1 MNIILSNEK
10 IFKPKTIDSEC
21 HSNKG
26 EGMGSEYWQREE
38 ILPLRELEE
47 IQLRRL
53 RWTVRYAY
61 ENVPFY
67 RKRLK
72 EKGVHPDDI
81 RRLDDVSRLPFTTRD
96 DLKANY
102 PFGLFAVPR
111 ERIVRIHT
119 SSGTSGKP
127 KVVGYTH
134 NDLENWINLVA
145 RCLYMVGVRSNDT
158 FQNMVSYT
166 LFTGGLG
173 FHYAA
178 ERIGAMVVPSGTGN
192 TAKQIEYMLDF
203 GTTAIHCTP
212 SYALRIREVA
222 EEMGVD
228 LAQLPLRIG
237 CFGAEPW
244 SESTR
249 KRLEDAF
256 SIDAFDSYGLSEMNG
271 PGVAFECRE
280 KDGLHIWIDHY
291 LVEVIDPETGEV
303 LGEGEKGELVLT
315 PLTKEAL
322 PLLRYRTGDLTYL
335 MNDGCACG
343 RTHPRIHRI
352 LGRTDD
358 MIVVRGINVF
368 PSQIEHVLMRIPG
381 VGDHFQIVVSRNGSL
396 DEILVRVE
404 ADSQHMDGLR
414 KAVAEELKKELGLRA
429 GVELV
434 EKGTLERFE
443 GKARRVIDLRKE
455 V

>member
-1 MNIILSNEK
+1 V
-10 IFKPKTIDSEC
+10 C
-21 HSNKG
+21 HLVSSNKVYRVKI
-26 EGMGSEYWQREE
+26 MEYWQKEE
-38 ILPLRELEE
+38 VLPVKELEE

-53 RWTVRYAY
+53 RWTVKHAY
-61 ENVPFY
+61 DNVPFY

-72 EKGVHPDDI
+72 EYGLHPDDI
-81 RRLDDVSRLPFTTRD
+81 KRLEDISKLPFTTKE

-111 ERIVRIHT
+111 EKIIRIHT

-127 KVVGYTH
+127 KVVGYTR

-145 RCLYMVGVRSNDT
+145 RCLYMVGVRNTDT

-178 ERIGAMVVPSGTGN
+178 ERIGAMVVPSGTGS
-192 TAKQIEYMLDF
+192 TVKQIEYMLDF

-212 SYALRIREVA
+212 SYALRIKEVT
-222 EEMGVD
+222 EEMGIN
-228 LAQLPLRIG
+228 ATQLPLKIG

-249 KRLEDAF
+249 KRLENAF
-256 SIDAFDSYGLSEMNG
+256 DIDAFDSYGLSEMNG
-271 PGVAFECRE
+271 PGVAFECQE

-291 LVEVIDPETGEV
+291 LVEVIDPETGER

-322 PLLRYRTGDLTYL
+322 PLLRYRTGDLTFL
-335 MNDGCACG
+335 MSDDCACG

-368 PSQIEHVLMRIPG
+368 PSQIEHVLMRIPSL
-381 VGDHFQIVVSRNGSL
+381 GDHFQIVVSRNGSL
-396 DEILVRVE
+396 DEISVRVE
-404 ADSQHMDGLR
+404 ADLSQKDAR
-414 KAVAEELKKELGLRA
+414 DASEIRRAVAEELKKELGLRV

>member
-1 MNIILSNEK
+1 
-10 IFKPKTIDSEC
+10 
-21 HSNKG
+21 
-26 EGMGSEYWQREE
+26 MGSEYWQREE

-81 RRLDDVSRLPFTTRD
+81 RRLEDISKLPFTTRD

-249 KRLEDAF
+249 KKLENAF

-303 LGEGEKGELVLT
+303 LGEGEKGELVVTTLS
-315 PLTKEAL
+315 KEAL
-322 PLLRYRTGDLTYL
+322 PLIRWRTGDITVIE
-335 MNDGCACG
+335 DETCGCG
-343 RTHPRIHRI
+343 RTHPRIMRI
-352 LGRTDD
+352 LGRADD
-358 MIVVRGINVF
+358 MIIVRGVNVF
-368 PSQIEHVLMRIPG
+368 PSQIEHVLMGIPELG
-381 VGDHFQIVVSRNGSL
+381 EHYTIILDRTEDGL
-396 DEILVRVE
+396 DEMTIEVELSENASVDRVSDILELEKRVSEMLKSVLNVWARVRV
-404 ADSQHMDGLR
+404 
-414 KAVAEELKKELGLRA
+414 VNP
-429 GVELV
+429 
-434 EKGTLERFE
+434 GTLQRFE
-443 GKARRVIDLRKE
+443 GKARRIVDRRRI
-455 V
+455 